1 MRSLLGAPSAT
12 HRLRLWRCEYDQLP
26 TSLAHTSVVGPGA
39 ESTASTS
46 ASRKRLDT
54 AQMATTSHTLV
65 AAAAAAA
72 PSSTGAAEREPD
84 AAEDPA
90 AAASAASAGSSSETL
105 SVAVAE
111 RAGSPWSRTTMSTFT
126 RATSVPT
133 TALSASC
140 TSYTDW
146 LN

>member
-1 MRSLLGAPSAT
+1 MAFSINPTFPGKLFHLLK
-12 HRLRLWRCEYDQLP
+12 
-26 TSLAHTSVVGPGA
+26 
-39 ESTASTS
+39 STASTS

-111 RAGSPWSRTTMSTFT
+111 RAGSPWSRTTMRSELVHQITWSTLCILV
-126 RATSVPT
+126 S
-133 TALSASC
+133 LSLKQTKKPKKQNLFRSP
-140 TSYTDW
+140 W
-146 LN
+146 LLNFN